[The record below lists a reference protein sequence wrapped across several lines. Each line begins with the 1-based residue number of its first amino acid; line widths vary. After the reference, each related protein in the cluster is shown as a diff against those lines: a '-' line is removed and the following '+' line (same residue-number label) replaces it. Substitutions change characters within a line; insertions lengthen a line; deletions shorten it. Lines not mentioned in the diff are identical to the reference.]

1 MRQSELSSAWELR
14 IERELGHINATMAGL
29 YQRQDDT
36 RREVLA
42 RVELAE
48 RRLEDKQGASAM
60 GLLRLIPWDRAVT
73 WAIMGAGAMGWLK
86 PGWVKMLLG
95 G

>member
-1 MRQSELSSAWELR
+1 MQREPSSIWGKG
-14 IERELGHINATMAGL
+14 IERELGHISATITGL
-29 YQRQDDT
+29 YQRQDDM
-36 RREVLA
+36 RREILA